1 MTSANGSPL
10 VPKVVQI
17 WLERL
22 TAEAFAPF
30 GQLICARDDPPIFEA
45 PHLRSWRQDF
55 AIRGA
60 AELMYIHYAHQPMA
74 FSAIERHF
82 RVTQTFIPLAGAASV
97 MVVAAPTD
105 LADWAS
111 LPEPGQL
118 RAFYASGTV
127 GLMLWRG
134 TWHALTRFPA
144 GPDGAGF
151 AFLTDRDTQRELERQ
166 RVDGTPPGLTQE
178 IDYRKRFDVAFEVID
193 PDGLLAASSV
203 G

>member
-1 MTSANGSPL
+1 MTSGRPAPDI
-10 VPKVVQI
+10 VQI
-17 WLERL
+17 RLEPL

-30 GQLICARDDPPIFEA
+30 GQLICARGDDAPIFEA
-45 PHLRSWRQDF
+45 PHLRSWRQEF
-55 AIRGA
+55 EVLGWT
-60 AELMYIHYAHQPMA
+60 ELMYIHYVHRPMA

-97 MVVAAPTD
+97 MAVAAPTD
-105 LADWAS
+105 PDDWTS

-118 RAFYASGTV
+118 RAFYVPGTV

-134 TWHALTRFPA
+134 TWHALTRFPV

-166 RVDGTPPGLTQE
+166 RADGTPPRLTQE
-178 IDYRKRFDVAFEVID
+178 VDYLQHLGVSFEVVD
-193 PDGLLAASSV
+193 PDRLLGVSGV